1 MAGMNNARK
10 HERKEGFIGPIIS
23 RSTLWARFN
32 TDKLKEK
39 DAAKGQTLVGKLAN
53 LATQSKYRANKSGLG
68 HEVNCKF
75 LQDLWNKQAGKC
87 ALSGLDMTIRG
98 ERGTDLYWNS
108 VSIDRID
115 SSKGYLIGNVQLVC
129 TGVNY
134 MKKDMSDDMF
144 IRFCKTVT
152 EKQNG

>member
-1 MAGMNNARK
+1 MAGMYRARK
-10 HERKEGFIGPIIS
+10 HEREEGFIGPIIS

-32 TDKLKEK
+32 ADKLKER
-39 DAAKGQTLVGKLAN
+39 DAVKSQTLVGKLTN
-53 LATQSKYRANKSGLG
+53 LVTQSKYRASKSGLG

-75 LQDLWNKQAGKC
+75 LQGLWDKQKGLC
-87 ALSGLDMTIRG
+87 ALSGLEMTIRG
-98 ERGTDLYWNS
+98 ERGTDQYWNS

-134 MKKDMSDDMF
+134 MKKDMSDEMF
-144 IRFCKTVT
+144 IHFCKTVT
-152 EKQNG
+152 ENQDV